1 MEQCVT
7 QCELESC
14 RYQPTCSMEFMAD
27 NSVVRFQEVGTVM
40 ALFLGLQDA
49 QLVCRPEVVRVT
61 ALSFSKPTY
70 RLSSQNLLNMA
81 DHDTYSLCST
91 PASETST
98 DLTTQAPNTCF
109 WYFPTLL

>member
-1 MEQCVT
+1 MARCAT

-27 NSVVRFQEVGTVM
+27 NSKARFQEVGTVM
-40 ALFLGLQDA
+40 ALFPDLQDA
-49 QLVCRPEVVRVT
+49 QLVCKPEVVRVA
-61 ALSFSKPTY
+61 ALFFSKPTY

-81 DHDTYSLCST
+81 DHDTYSLCFT

-98 DLTTQAPNTCF
+98 NLTIQAPNTCF
-109 WYFPTLL
+109 WYFLTFP